1 MFLEKINLK
10 KERTIKVITIIIY
23 LISILIYEIGICNG
37 EIIKNYFEKGEI
49 SYNFSL
55 CRIVIYSIFIILLF
69 KNINKFIPWAIESL
83 SSKTKKVI
91 IGIYIPIM
99 IITIIYVLIR
109 WISIYKALTLTIT
122 LLMGLL
128 FIIYVTS
135 DYIKNVIII
144 TFTLGVVF
152 TFSTDFNHAID
163 EKKHIMSASNI
174 SAGNLNYV
182 KNPLNDPAFNNI
194 IFNCDID
201 SFIQFYAKKYEE
213 NLTTEWNRTEDTE
226 LYYVCSSPADYN
238 FILYLPSATGM
249 TFAKLLGGSIADVYI
264 VGRLFNLIAYALI
277 IILILKI
284 LPYKHKIFFIIY
296 MLPFS
301 LLLAASYSVD
311 GICIGF
317 LGLFIAY
324 CLKLSEGDYKDIKLK
339 QILILMLLFGLCLL
353 AKNLA
358 YCAIILLIFI
368 LPICKILKN
377 NKKSLPVI
385 ITLITIAII
394 LCGILLLNKL
404 NSTASS
410 GGDPR
415 GGSTSVTG
423 QINFLLQSPL
433 NIVKV
438 GFEHIMN
445 SILNY
450 NWYTYLNNEN
460 FFGRYYE
467 QIFFLEM
474 IFVLYVC
481 FTDNSQKI
489 KTRTGIVSIITFIAV
504 FASTSLM
511 LYLTFTPVGQISI
524 SGYQPRYIT
533 PLLPMVLMLIN
544 NKRFIGKTGEET
556 EKKVN
561 SNIYLTSGL
570 FIILD
575 LFCLIYVI

>member
-10 KERTIKVITIIIY
+10 KEQTIKVITIIIY

-69 KNINKFIPWAIESL
+69 KNINKFIPGAIESL

-135 DYIKNVIII
+135 DYIKNVILI

>member
-10 KERTIKVITIIIY
+10 KEQTIKVITIIIY

-69 KNINKFIPWAIESL
+69 KNINKFIPGAIESL

-135 DYIKNVIII
+135 DYIKNVILI

-226 LYYVCSSPADYN
+226 LYYVCSPPADYN

>member
-69 KNINKFIPWAIESL
+69 KNINKFIPGAIESL